1 MDIIEL
7 MEYALNALMELDIEI
22 HLASVL
28 IFVQLIKFLTLASVN
43 VDKAIIKLIKSVLYA
58 LLELYIIL
66 RSIDVFQNV
75 IKTSITILIQINVD
89 AH

>member
-43 VDKAIIKLIKSVLYA
+43 VDKAIIRLIKSVLYA
-58 LLELYIIL
+58 LLELYIIS
-66 RSIDVFQNV
+66 RWIDVFPNV
-75 IKTSITILIQINVD
+75 IKTSIMILIQINAD

>member
-28 IFVQLIKFLTLASVN
+28 IFVQLIRFLTLASVN

-66 RSIDVFQNV
+66 KHLLVY
-75 IKTSITILIQINVD
+75 
-89 AH
+89 